1 MITKEKL
8 QKILKKDLEDMIEA
22 AIVAAAKN
30 REDHCKVDVT
40 DIDETIVVPVVGELR
55 EGGFAATTE
64 EATEEADSGRTWINI
79 RW

>member
-30 REDHCKVDVT
+30 REDHCKVEVT

-55 EGGFAATTE
+55 EGEFEATVE
-64 EATEEADSGRTWINI
+64 EATEEAHPGQTWINI